1 MCPRLVSATL
11 ELAMVDVVYNDMLPV
26 GGLMVLVV
34 WLGPKVGGQLYAVC
48 IVQMNGVN
56 ACKLCQMSLV

>member
-1 MCPRLVSATL
+1 
-11 ELAMVDVVYNDMLPV
+11 MVDVVYNDMLPV

-56 ACKLCQMSLV
+56 ARCH